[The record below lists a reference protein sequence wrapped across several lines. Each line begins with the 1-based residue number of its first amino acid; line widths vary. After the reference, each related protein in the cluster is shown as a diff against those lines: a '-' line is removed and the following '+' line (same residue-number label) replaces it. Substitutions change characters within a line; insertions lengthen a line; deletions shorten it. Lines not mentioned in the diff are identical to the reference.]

1 MNDPR
6 RRIGHYL
13 AAATKGLWGRERAV
27 VKEELEAH
35 IEARVAAHLLAGM
48 TEEAAVEAT
57 LAELGASKSV
67 GSDMA
72 RVYAPQVVM
81 GAAARG
87 AWRQLWTRLV
97 ESLLI
102 VVALALGV
110 GVIVAV
116 ASFLDIE
123 RQIAGLM
130 SLPLEAREIS
140 IQSVENGELFQ
151 AGETVGVVRLG
162 VTGSRQV
169 LFQLSDLDE
178 IRAAVPAADYVYTKV
193 YNYMRTGVDA
203 TVPGAFMASTH
214 NRLYTAAV
222 TEDFLSAA
230 KVTLLDGTLLTTADV
245 AAQRPVMVI
254 RREALEP
261 LQITGDPIGQRLFL
275 ENLVPDHTIIG
286 VVDTD
291 SLGQGIFGYSPYQS
305 ASTGGIR
312 FLYLAVDDPRK
323 LQTVREQVADYIG
336 ARWGDSVSVTTQ
348 PYLTLYGRQQR
359 VLAFAIAGFASLGL
373 LVASL
378 NVMNL
383 MLARV
388 LRRQSFLGVR
398 RSLGATRSDIR
409 NELILEGTLLGTLG
423 GVIGAVVGV
432 GLLSA
437 YNSSFET
444 VKFGLNTGIAFSW
457 TSVALGFLLAIIA
470 SLVFTLYPA
479 SVAAR
484 QTIVVALK
492 ES

>member
-1 MNDPR
+1 MSDPR

-27 VKEELEAH
+27 VREELEAH
-35 IEARVAAHLLAGM
+35 IESRVAAHLLAGM
-48 TEEAAVEAT
+48 SEEAAVEAT

-72 RVYAPQVVM
+72 RVYAPQVVI

-140 IQSVENGELFQ
+140 IQSIEIGEIFQ
-151 AGETVGVVRLG
+151 TGDTLGAVRVGVA
-162 VTGSRQV
+162 GSRQV
-169 LFQLSDLDE
+169 VFGPSDLDE
-178 IRAAVPAADYVYTKV
+178 IRASVPAADHVYGKV
-193 YNYMRTGVDA
+193 ENYMRTGEEDPYIGNYMTQNRYH
-203 TVPGAFMASTH
+203 TV
-214 NRLYTAAV
+214 AV

-230 KVTLLDGTLLTTADV
+230 DVTLLEGSLLTTSDM
-245 AAQRPVMVI
+245 AAERTVMVV
-254 RREALEP
+254 RREAVELLE
-261 LQITGDPIGQRLFL
+261 ITGDPIGQQVFMD
-275 ENLVPDHTIIG
+275 NLVPPHTIVG

-291 SLGQGIFGYSPYQS
+291 SLGQRIFGYSPYRS
-305 ASTGGIR
+305 VSTGPMR
-312 FLYLAVDDPRK
+312 FVYLAVDDPRD
-323 LQTVREQVADYIG
+323 LQAVREQVASYVS
-336 ARWGDSVSVTTQ
+336 AKWGDSVSVTTQ
-348 PYLTLYGRQQR
+348 PYLTRYGRQQR

-388 LRRQSFLGVR
+388 LRRQSFVGVR

-409 NELILEGTLLGTLG
+409 NELILEGTLLGVLG
-423 GVIGAVVGV
+423 GVIGAVVGA

-437 YNSSFET
+437 YNNSLGT
-444 VKFGLNTGIAFSW
+444 VNLALNIGVAFSW
-457 TSVALGFLLAIIA
+457 TSVVLGFLLAIIA

-484 QTIVVALK
+484 HTIVVALR
-492 ES
+492 ET

>member
-1 MNDPR
+1 MSDPR

-27 VKEELEAH
+27 VREELEAH

-72 RVYAPQVVM
+72 RVYAPQVVL

-140 IQSVENGELFQ
+140 IQSIESGEIFQ
-151 AGETVGVVRLG
+151 VGDTLGAVRLG
-162 VTGSRQV
+162 VVGSRQV
-169 LFQLSDLDE
+169 LFKPSDLDE
-178 IRAAVPAADYVYTKV
+178 IRAAVPAADYVYGKV
-193 YNYMRTGVDA
+193 RNYMWTPIEPLGPYELPTQDR
-203 TVPGAFMASTH
+203 FI
-214 NRLYTAAV
+214 TAAV
-222 TEDFLSAA
+222 TADFLSAA
-230 KVTLLDGTLLTTADV
+230 DLTLLDGSLLTASDM
-245 AAQRPVMVI
+245 AAERSVMVI
-254 RREALEP
+254 RREALE
-261 LQITGDPIGQRLFL
+261 LLKIVGDPIGQRVSMA
-275 ENLVPDHTIIG
+275 NLVPDHTIIG
-286 VVDTD
+286 VVDTG
-291 SLGQGIFGYSPYQS
+291 SLGQDIFGYSPYQS
-305 ASTGGIR
+305 ASTGGLR
-312 FLYLAVDDPRK
+312 FAYLAVDDPRD
-323 LQTVREQVADYIG
+323 LQSVREQVADYVS

-348 PYLTLYGRQQR
+348 PYLTRYGRQQR

-409 NELILEGTLLGTLG
+409 NELILEGMLLGALG
-423 GVIGAVVGV
+423 GIIGAVVGA
-432 GLLSA
+432 GLLSG
-437 YNSSFET
+437 YNGSLET
-444 VKFGLNTGIAFSW
+444 VNLALNRGIAFSW
-457 TSVALGFLLAIIA
+457 TSVALGFLLAIVA

-479 SVAAR
+479 SFAAR
-484 QTIVVALK
+484 QTIVVALR
-492 ES
+492 EG